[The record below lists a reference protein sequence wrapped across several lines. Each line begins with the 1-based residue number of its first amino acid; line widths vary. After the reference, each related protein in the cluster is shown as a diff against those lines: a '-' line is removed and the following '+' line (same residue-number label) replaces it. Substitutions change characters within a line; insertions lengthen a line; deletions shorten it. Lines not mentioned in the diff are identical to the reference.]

1 MTSTSNIFLTKTLK
15 STFSSLLLT
24 YVTAFLL
31 SLRSILSFTFS
42 LYSLFYVPTVLV
54 AVLLFII
61 TSSRR
66 YVKTDVP
73 CSNRFSKI
81 VKGLSIQTILLAS
94 MFSVSAWFLSS
105 LNPFCHD
112 DKIWHLLNIGCA
124 LSGILFHYENVYF
137 EQDFHFPIIHTTKYS
152 MFMSK
157 LSEIIFKSLKKSCL
171 YIFFIFIPL
180 YVIEPK
186 LCTDFYFFVTLWF
199 SISLVLYFF
208 YSFEY
213 IIFLTMTERVIFPI
227 VNIKQNDNC
236 LLNALNVDNKIIKSL
251 ALFDLYQAT
260 IKDPERRKEIFS
272 LSFAGNV
279 SQSWK
284 MIFNYCMN
292 NIKSTTEDMKNVVNH
307 IPLKLINRRNITN
320 ARLIHIN
327 DKVNSKPSEENLN
340 QHRKLLCFVEKFWFY
355 KYFFGPLDKD
365 KLLEELE
372 TTVWCC
378 YILSNLAVVSLK
390 EDEYGIVREQLG
402 QIVSTILD
410 LKNQL
415 DIQQRSLNNQKTKK
429 IEYLKTHVKTC
440 AVMLALNFGMYANDI
455 GLDETHLHSFKKIIV
470 LLNNC

>member
-1 MTSTSNIFLTKTLK
+1 MTSNSNIFLTRIFK
-15 STFSSLLLT
+15 STLSSLLFT

-42 LYSLFYVPTVLV
+42 LYSLLYVPAVLV

-66 YVKTDVP
+66 YVRTDVP
-73 CSNRFSKI
+73 CTNRFTKI
-81 VKGLSIQTILLAS
+81 VKGLSIQTVLPAALI
-94 MFSVSAWFLSS
+94 SVSAWFLSS
-105 LNPFCHD
+105 INPFCQD
-112 DKIWHLLNIGCA
+112 EKIWHLLSVGCA
-124 LSGILFHYENVYF
+124 LAGVLFHYENVYI
-137 EQDFHFPIIHTTKYS
+137 EQDFHFPIIQTTKYS

-157 LSEIIFKSLKKSCL
+157 LSEILFKSLKKSFL
-171 YIFFIFIPL
+171 YLFFIFIPL

-186 LCTDFYFFVTLWF
+186 LCSSVYFFVILWF
-199 SISLVLYFF
+199 SISLVLHLF
-208 YSFEY
+208 YSFEH

-227 VNIKQNDNC
+227 VTINQDNNC

-251 ALFDLYQAT
+251 ALYDLYQAT
-260 IKDPERRKEIFS
+260 IKDAERRKEIFS

-279 SQSWK
+279 PQSWK
-284 MIFNYCMN
+284 IIFNYCIN
-292 NIKSTTEDMKNVVNH
+292 NIKSATEDMKNLVNH
-307 IPLKLINRRNITN
+307 VPLKVINRRNIIN
-320 ARLIHIN
+320 ARLLHNSGSFI
-327 DKVNSKPSEENLN
+327 SKPPEENVKQSIFLY
-340 QHRKLLCFVEKFWFY
+340 FVEKFWLY
-355 KYFFGPLDKD
+355 NYFFGPLDKD
-365 KLLEELE
+365 KLLEEFE
-372 TTVWCC
+372 ATVWCC

-390 EDEYGIVREQLG
+390 EDEYGVVREQLG

-415 DIQQRSLNNQKTKK
+415 DVQQRNFNNQKTKK

-455 GLDETHLHSFKKIIV
+455 GLDETQLHSFKKIII

>member
-1 MTSTSNIFLTKTLK
+1 MTSTSNIFLTRTLK
-15 STFSSLLLT
+15 STLSSLLFT

-31 SLRSILSFTFS
+31 SLQSILSFTFR
-42 LYSLFYVPTVLV
+42 LYSLFYVPAVLV

-73 CSNRFSKI
+73 CTNRFSKI
-81 VKGLSIQTILLAS
+81 VKGLSIQTLLLAS
-94 MFSVSAWFLSS
+94 MFSLSAWFLSS
-105 LNPFCHD
+105 LNPFCHNE
-112 DKIWHLLNIGCA
+112 KYCRLLNIGCA
-124 LSGILFHYENVYF
+124 LAGILFHYENVYF
-137 EQDFHFPIIHTTKYS
+137 EQDFHFPIINTTKYS

-157 LSEIIFKSLKKSCL
+157 LSEIIFKSLKKSFLC
-171 YIFFIFIPL
+171 IFFIFIPL

-186 LCTDFYFFVTLWF
+186 LCTDFYFFGNLWF
-199 SISLVLYFF
+199 SISLVLYLF
-208 YSFEY
+208 YSFEH
-213 IIFLTMTERVIFPI
+213 IIFLTMTERIIFPI
-227 VNIKQNDNC
+227 VTIKQNDNC

-251 ALFDLYQAT
+251 ALYDLYQAT
-260 IKDPERRKEIFS
+260 IKDAERRKEIFS

-279 SQSWK
+279 PQSWK
-284 MIFNYCMN
+284 IIFNYCMN
-292 NIKSTTEDMKNVVNH
+292 NIKSTTEDLKNVVNH
-307 IPLKLINRRNITN
+307 KPLKLINRRNITN

-327 DKVNSKPSEENLN
+327 DRVNSKQSEENLN
-340 QHRKLLCFVEKFWFY
+340 QHGKLLCFVEKFWLY

-365 KLLEELE
+365 KLLEEFE

-402 QIVSTILD
+402 QIISTILD

-415 DIQQRSLNNQKTKK
+415 DVQQRSYNHQKTKK
-429 IEYLKTHVKTC
+429 IEYLKTHIKTC

-455 GLDETHLHSFKKIIV
+455 GLDETQLHSFKKIIV